1 MFSDQTIT
9 SGNRYPKWARL
20 PLLFGGG
27 NEQTFKCQ
35 IYQLLFLQKYAPML
49 IIVKTVKLCNPKVN
63 FKRVR
68 RDMCWCSLLIRSF
81 PGKQ

>member
-1 MFSDQTIT
+1 
-9 SGNRYPKWARL
+9 
-20 PLLFGGG
+20 
-27 NEQTFKCQ
+27 
-35 IYQLLFLQKYAPML
+35 ML

-81 PGKQ
+81 PGKQKTSISFKRISAMLRTLNGGSRRKLVPRNKEVGLKRN